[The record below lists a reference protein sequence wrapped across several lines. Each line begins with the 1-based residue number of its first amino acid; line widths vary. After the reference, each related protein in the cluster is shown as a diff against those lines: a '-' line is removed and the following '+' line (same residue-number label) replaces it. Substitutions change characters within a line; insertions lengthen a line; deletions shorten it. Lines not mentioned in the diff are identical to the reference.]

1 MTHIL
6 RIDAS
11 SRIDDSHSRK
21 YADLFM
27 NSWLRAHPDDVLVVR
42 DLVHSPLPHISNA
55 TIAGFYT
62 PPELCSAE
70 MKSATALSD
79 DLIAELR
86 EADLLLISTPMYNFS
101 LPSAL
106 KAWVD
111 QIVRIGHTFSYSP
124 EKGFSGLLS
133 GKRAIIVAAY
143 GVSFSNE
150 SMRPMDFLTPYIKAL
165 LGFLGFESVEVI
177 VLEGTSIDP
186 AAFER
191 SQAAAQAQIAQ
202 LTGMVAV

>member
-1 MTHIL
+1 MTRIL

-11 SRIDDSHSRK
+11 SRTDESHSRK
-21 YADLFM
+21 YADLFQE
-27 NSWLRAHPDDVLVVR
+27 SWSRTHPDDELVVR

-55 TIAGFYT
+55 TIAAFYT
-62 PPELCSAE
+62 PPEQYSAE

-86 EADLLLISTPMYNFS
+86 NADLLLISTPMYNFS

-106 KAWVD
+106 KAWID
-111 QIVRIGHTFSYSP
+111 QIVRISHTFSYSP
-124 EKGFSGLLS
+124 ENGFSGLLP
-133 GKRAIIVAAY
+133 GKRAVVVAAY
-143 GVSFSNE
+143 GASFSSE
-150 SMRPMDFLTPYIKAL
+150 AMRPMDFLTPYIKAL

-177 VLEGTSIDP
+177 ALEGTSIDP

-191 SQAAAQAQIAQ
+191 NQAAAQAQIAR
-202 LTGMVAV
+202 LTGTAAA

>member
-1 MTHIL
+1 M
-6 RIDAS
+6 
-11 SRIDDSHSRK
+11 
-21 YADLFM
+21 
-27 NSWLRAHPDDVLVVR
+27 LVVR

-79 DLIAELR
+79 DRIAEVR
-86 EADLLLISTPMYNFS
+86 DADLLLISTPMYNFS

-124 EKGFSGLLS
+124 ENGFSGLLP
-133 GKRAIIVAAY
+133 GKRAIVVAAY
-143 GVSFSNE
+143 GVSFSSEAMLHLNRHGLQ
-150 SMRPMDFLTPYIKAL
+150 SSRIHTCMITA
-165 LGFLGFESVEVI
+165 SA
-177 VLEGTSIDP
+177 P
-186 AAFER
+186 AAQPLKIIWRRIPSCCAKVMR
-191 SQAAAQAQIAQ
+191 SSTPPFRALSNNMLIS
-202 LTGMVAV
+202 